1 MKERNKKF
9 FEQVHEFMY
18 HHQNHLYINGVEEH
32 PAEKSRLLTTCYTGM
47 EDIVHALRWKIV
59 HWKVLASP
67 SKRRHRMDFLASHLQ
82 GYKSL
87 KPETSKFTQSKYDI
101 NLKLVNSK
109 CELPIIQWRS
119 VRKVQ
124 KLTSVSKTIRAQ
136 TFLLFPSK
144 IVSRLTFMDWL
155 SLSMTGV
162 TDDLSLRNRA
172 TDLHSLRMKY

>member
-18 HHQNHLYINGVEEH
+18 QYQNHLYINGVEEH

-82 GYKSL
+82 GYTSL
-87 KPETSKFTQSKYDI
+87 KPET
-101 NLKLVNSK
+101 
-109 CELPIIQWRS
+109 R
-119 VRKVQ
+119 
-124 KLTSVSKTIRAQ
+124 
-136 TFLLFPSK
+136 
-144 IVSRLTFMDWL
+144 
-155 SLSMTGV
+155 
-162 TDDLSLRNRA
+162 
-172 TDLHSLRMKY
+172 